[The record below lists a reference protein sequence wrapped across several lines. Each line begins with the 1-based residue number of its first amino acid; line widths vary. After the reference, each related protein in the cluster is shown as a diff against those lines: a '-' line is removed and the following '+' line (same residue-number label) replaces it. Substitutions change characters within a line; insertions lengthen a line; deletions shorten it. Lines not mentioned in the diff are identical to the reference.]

1 MSKIKS
7 LLLILINSNFIFCS
21 PLRVNNSILDV
32 GAAVETLADLLEP
45 DVLSASQAN
54 NLNAEI
60 IPNLS
65 RLIKEFTAN
74 EGSELGIGAGML
86 EAGMVQVVENIL
98 VNGQELCGSE
108 NPSVN
113 SSLIGGVTDEL
124 VSLTSSS
131 TQTCFLLD
139 TRVTGTDIRGSVI
152 RKVVRTSD
160 VECQQSCKDEPQC
173 EFFLFFNDNH
183 YQTWKRGEC
192 RLLRQQ
198 GENQENQPG
207 HTSGPKTC
215 PDTKQETR
223 DKLKM
228 LIQQTAEDTLDVECS
243 RLASFE
249 SWRQA
254 FVNQMQMN
262 IKIQQR
268 QVKLSEIL

>member
-7 LLLILINSNFIFCS
+7 LLLILLNSGLVFGS

-54 NLNAEI
+54 VLNAEI

-65 RLIKEFTAN
+65 RLIKEFTDG
-74 EGSELGIGAGML
+74 EGSEVGIGAGML

-98 VNGQELCGSE
+98 VNGQEICSAE
-108 NPSVN
+108 NPSLN
-113 SSLIGGVTDEL
+113 SSLISGVTDEL
-124 VSLTSSS
+124 ESLLQTNAGSGKQ
-131 TQTCFLLD
+131 TTCFLMD
-139 TRVTGTDIRGSVI
+139 TRVTGTDIRGGVI
-152 RKVVRTSD
+152 KKVVRTSD
-160 VECQQSCKDEPQC
+160 VECQKSCQDEPEC

-215 PDTKQETR
+215 PETGGDIR
-223 DKLKM
+223 DQLET
-228 LIQQTAEDTLDVECS
+228 LLQQTAEDTIGMECS
-243 RLASFE
+243 RLSSFE
-249 SWRQA
+249 SWRSE
-254 FVNQMQMN
+254 FVD
-262 IKIQQR
+262 
-268 QVKLSEIL
+268 QV